1 MNKQISNEE
10 ITELLKTMNEDE
22 MRELVASL
30 NAYKSK
36 ISKKESIKTGNRLF
50 EMNGTRYKK
59 RCTLTFENSDGEK
72 GKIMLVGASFP
83 YLRGFEVYKDEIKPV
98 PQYWWLLYNT
108 LVYKNQEV
116 YKDPE
121 RWDIPRVGHIRPTLV
136 LDIEDKS
143 GLKRGDVFT
152 INGCEYQMI
161 NDSVAIKSD
170 CLSGNCTYDESIMNY
185 ILKGWFDEVVEKN
198 KKMK

>member
-36 ISKKESIKTGNRLF
+36 ISKKKSLKTGNRLF

-59 RCTLTFENSDGEK
+59 RCTLTFENSDGDK
-72 GKIMLVGASFP
+72 GKITLAGASIP
-83 YLRGFEVYKDEIKPV
+83 YWSHYYYSKDEVNPV
-98 PQYWWLLYNT
+98 SQYWWVKNDYLI
-108 LVYKNQEV
+108 YKNQEV
-116 YKDPE
+116 KKDPQK
-121 RWDIPRVGHIRPTLV
+121 WDIPRVGHIRPTLI
-136 LDIEDKS
+136 LDIEDES
-143 GLKRGDVFT
+143 GLKRGDIFT